1 MDFQS
6 IALPSELRYRY
17 KNKYFYLFIAGA
29 NIESILDYPKQFLK
43 KINLYICNSKNQ
55 EMLITI
61 DVGNSRIKVAVFEQ
75 DILVELFVVEPNEAQ
90 IFFSEIFKQY
100 PKIEKALFSSVG
112 QFDQEVLTFIQ
123 NQVTTQI
130 VHHQTKFPFR
140 NHYATPETLGIDR
153 MVLAAG
159 ATLMFPNKNRL
170 VIDAGTCVTYDFVD
184 QHNHYLG
191 GAISPGI
198 ALRYKSLN
206 DYTQNLPLLAKSEID
221 NLVGNSTENSIHSG
235 IIHGLVFEMDGFISQ
250 YFHKYPDLTVIL
262 TGGDADFLA
271 KRLKNP
277 IFAHSNFLLESLR
290 LLSTYTH
297 QND

>member
-1 MDFQS
+1 
-6 IALPSELRYRY
+6 
-17 KNKYFYLFIAGA
+17 
-29 NIESILDYPKQFLK
+29 
-43 KINLYICNSKNQ
+43 
-55 EMLITI
+55 MLITI

-75 DILVELFVVEPNEAQ
+75 DNLVELFVGDPDAALSLFSQ
-90 IFFSEIFKQY
+90 IFMRY
-100 PKIEKALFSSVG
+100 PNIEKALFSSVG
-112 QFDQEVLTFIQ
+112 RFDQEVLAFIQ
-123 NQVTTQI
+123 NKMSIHMVNQ
-130 VHHQTKFPFR
+130 HTKFPFS

-159 ATLMFPNKNRL
+159 ATLMFPKKNRL
-170 VIDAGTCVTYDFVD
+170 VIDAGTCITYDFVD
-184 QHNHYLG
+184 QNNHYLG

-198 ALRYKSLN
+198 VLRYKSLH
-206 DYTQNLPLLAKSEID
+206 DYTQNLPLLTKSEIG

-235 IIHGLVFEMDGFISQ
+235 IIHGLVFEIDGFISQ

>member
-1 MDFQS
+1 
-6 IALPSELRYRY
+6 
-17 KNKYFYLFIAGA
+17 LFIAGA

-43 KINLYICNSKNQ
+43 KINLYICNSKNK

-75 DILVELFVVEPNEAQ
+75 DILVEFFVVDPQEAR

-112 QFDQEVLTFIQ
+112 QFDFEVLDFIQ
-123 NQVTTQI
+123 KNVSTQI
-130 VHHQTKFPFR
+130 IHHQTKFPFT
-140 NHYATPETLGIDR
+140 NLYSTPETLGVDR

-184 QHNHYLG
+184 QQNQYLG

-206 DYTQNLPLLAKSEID
+206 DYTQNLPLLEKNDAHALTGD
-221 NLVGNSTENSIHSG
+221 STESSIHSG
-235 IIHGLVFEMDGFISQ
+235 IINGLTFEMDGIISQ

-271 KRLKNP
+271 KRLKNT

-290 LLSTYTH
+290 LLSTYIH